1 MNENKIR
8 TKSRYIITFIIIFS
22 MFFSGLVI
30 GGTISNLKTSS
41 DVSDLQNQL
50 EILGQNTD
58 INGYQNVFYYYND
71 SSLSDIYN
79 TVKDSIVEITGIYS
93 YQSFFG
99 IQYTTVQG
107 SGFVY
112 NYNDDNYVITNN
124 HVVDDTI
131 DIVVTFDNGNSYPA
145 EVIGSDPYA
154 DLAILV
160 VNAPS
165 DEFKPID
172 IVSSSN
178 LNVGDPVIAI
188 GNPLGLEST
197 MTIGIVSQVGRTIEE
212 SIEGNY
218 PLANIIQTSVAI
230 NPGNSGGPL
239 LNYQGQV
246 IGITTAIIEDS
257 EGLGFA
263 VPSNTIL
270 KEIESLVYNGCYNE
284 HSLLGISGVDMTYYI
299 ADEIGTNVT
308 YGWLVVQVT
317 PGSGAAEAGLNG
329 GNQLL
334 EVIDE
339 TIVVGGDIIIA
350 IEGNKVTNGDFLISY
365 LEENTIPG
373 QIVDVTIIRDNQMLN
388 VSVELG
394 RRPEIN

>member
-79 TVKDSIVEITGIYS
+79 TAKDSIVEITGIYS
-93 YQSFFG
+93 YQSFFS

-145 EVIGSDPYA
+145 EIIGSDPYA

-239 LNYQGQV
+239 LNYQG
-246 IGITTAIIEDS
+246 
-257 EGLGFA
+257 
-263 VPSNTIL
+263 
-270 KEIESLVYNGCYNE
+270 
-284 HSLLGISGVDMTYYI
+284 
-299 ADEIGTNVT
+299 
-308 YGWLVVQVT
+308 
-317 PGSGAAEAGLNG
+317 
-329 GNQLL
+329 
-334 EVIDE
+334 
-339 TIVVGGDIIIA
+339 
-350 IEGNKVTNGDFLISY
+350 
-365 LEENTIPG
+365 
-373 QIVDVTIIRDNQMLN
+373 
-388 VSVELG
+388 
-394 RRPEIN
+394 